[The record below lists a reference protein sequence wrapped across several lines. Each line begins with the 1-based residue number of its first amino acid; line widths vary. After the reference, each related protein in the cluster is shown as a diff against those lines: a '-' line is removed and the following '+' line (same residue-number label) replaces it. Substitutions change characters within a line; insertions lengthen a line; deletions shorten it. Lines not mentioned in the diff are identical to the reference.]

1 MTSES
6 KTNPGRAAGSWGRV
20 PFVPRLLKVFLV
32 ALVLGWT
39 GATQADTTDDEYLR
53 IYDLI
58 QKADALSS
66 NAPPATAIA
75 KYREVYEMLQAFQR
89 ANPQWNSRLVATRL
103 QYLAARARELS
114 QPAPAPDEAKPA
126 ARTEASPGGRPAAA
140 SGDFQVKLLDP
151 GAEPRKEL
159 RLQPKA
165 GDQQTLVLTLKLGME
180 TKVGE
185 TQTPA
190 IKLPPMRMT
199 MDVTVK
205 EVTPEGDIR
214 YEMVLGEAQV
224 MEEPDAMPAIVD
236 AMKQALAGSKG
247 AAGSG
252 TITSRGLNRALDFKS
267 AAGAEP
273 QMRQVM
279 DQMKET
285 FAHFAPAL
293 PEEAVGPGAK
303 WEVRM
308 PFRSQGLKLDQTATY
323 QLVSFEGDRVVVRS
337 SVMQRASNQKM
348 ENPAMPGL
356 KVDLSKMTGQGNGQ
370 VAFNLA
376 QLLPEKADMDLQSEF
391 AMSMNMGGQKQAMT
405 MKMGMKS
412 SLESKPR

>member
-1 MTSES
+1 M
-6 KTNPGRAAGSWGRV
+6 
-20 PFVPRLLKVFLV
+20 
-32 ALVLGWT
+32 
-39 GATQADTTDDEYLR
+39 
-53 IYDLI
+53 
-58 QKADALSS
+58 
-66 NAPPATAIA
+66 
-75 KYREVYEMLQAFQR
+75 
-89 ANPQWNSRLVATRL
+89 
-103 QYLAARARELS
+103 
-114 QPAPAPDEAKPA
+114 
-126 ARTEASPGGRPAAA
+126 
-140 SGDFQVKLLDP
+140 
-151 GAEPRKEL
+151 
-159 RLQPKA
+159 QPKA

-190 IKLPPMRMT
+190 IKLPAMRMT

-293 PEEAVGPGAK
+293 PKRRWWPGAK
-303 WEVRM
+303 WEVRSC
-308 PFRSQGLKLDQTATY
+308 PSGPIGLKLDQTATY
-323 QLVSFEGDRVVVRS
+323 QLVFLRGDRVVVRS
-337 SVMQRASNQKM
+337 SVMQRASNQKDG
-348 ENPAMPGL
+348 ESRLARPEG
-356 KVDLSKMTGQGNGQ
+356 DLSKMDRQGNGQ

-376 QLLPEKADMDLQSEF
+376 QLLPEKP
-391 AMSMNMGGQKQAMT
+391 T
-405 MKMGMKS
+405 WTS
-412 SLESKPR
+412 SPSLP